1 MSVKLLKDLNFT
13 EIINGTQAVTEAG
26 KDMLNNYRG
35 YVYSN
40 PVSCTVVNNFV
51 REASNFGFDTGL
63 STILE
68 SVTNFINENNISWKL
83 ATACESIDA
92 NTGTYGYLAKV
103 GIDRVAKLLEMKE
116 SDVVSYIKAG
126 ALKSIQFIPEFR
138 NICKEVYKTT
148 IVEQHTPAYSV
159 TNPMSYVVNENN
171 VQYFKVLGKTYE
183 MKEGKVNESN
193 YNEAKFNEINALL
206 ENFKREDQKIFLE
219 YTSTMHD
226 KCQFTFEN
234 NKLTFTKGQ
243 IVESFET
250 PAAFMEY
257 SNMVTKAMPIHEKM
271 NFMKVSNAVA
281 KVFEGIENVV
291 VLDCT
296 KILSTSTGTLC
307 SLTEAQDNC
316 NLTVFRSYNAGTSV
330 NNYDYVIEA
339 LQNVTRIS
347 GVDLK
352 HLYEERIN
360 EDCKKQDPEGT
371 KEIKEQLEASKEA
384 QIADRKK
391 KIAMLAEQYKND
403 PAKITLL
410 NSLARELSLLN

>member
-1 MSVKLLKDLNFT
+1 
-13 EIINGTQAVTEAG
+13 
-26 KDMLNNYRG
+26 
-35 YVYSN
+35 
-40 PVSCTVVNNFV
+40 
-51 REASNFGFDTGL
+51 
-63 STILE
+63 
-68 SVTNFINENNISWKL
+68 
-83 ATACESIDA
+83 
-92 NTGTYGYLAKV
+92 
-103 GIDRVAKLLEMKE
+103 MKE
-116 SDVVSYIKAG
+116 ADVVSYIKAG

-138 NICKEVYKTT
+138 NICKEVYKTI

-183 MKEGKVNESN
+183 MREGKVNESM

-206 ENFKREDQKIFLE
+206 ENFKREDEKIFLE
-219 YTSTMHD
+219 YTSAMHD

-307 SLTEAQDNC
+307 ALTEAQDNC

-330 NNYDYVIEA
+330 NNYEYVIEA

-371 KEIKEQLEASKEA
+371 KEIQEQLEASKEA